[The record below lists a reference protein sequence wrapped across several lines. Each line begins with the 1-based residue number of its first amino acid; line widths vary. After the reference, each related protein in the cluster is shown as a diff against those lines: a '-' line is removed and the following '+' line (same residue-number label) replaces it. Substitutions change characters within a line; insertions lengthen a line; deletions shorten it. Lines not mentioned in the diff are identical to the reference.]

1 MTQKEAPGAAWRS
14 LGEPTGTHFD
24 RFGDILG
31 PLVQPWGVLL
41 AQTLTFVIFAPLCSK
56 TATFE
61 GPTAQVGATWAQR
74 RRPKGGQVGPKSP

>member
-14 LGEPTGTHFD
+14 LGEPIGTLFD
-24 RFGDILG
+24 GFGDILA
-31 PLVQPWGVLL
+31 PPVPPWRALL

-56 TATFE
+56 TTTFE
-61 GPTAQVGATWAQR
+61 DPTAQVGATWAQR